1 METIHVQQTKDYD
14 LFKNIDGNRSINQ
27 LHVKRLSN
35 SMMNKHLISPI
46 IVNEKYQIIDGQHRF
61 EASKNLDLPV
71 YYIVIPGYGLEEV
84 QILNQNSKNWSV
96 NDFLDGYC
104 NLGKEDYIK
113 FRDFVDQYD
122 FSISTAHAIAMNAVS
137 GGNQWNAFK
146 NGNFVFDDYLG
157 AIERAD
163 RLTALK
169 AYTDL
174 YNDRHFVFSM
184 IKLINNPDFEFI
196 TFLQKLSFQNGALV
210 PCRDVK
216 TYITLIEEIYNYKSR
231 NKVNLRF

>member
-14 LFKNIDGNRSINQ
+14 LLKNIDGNRSINQ

-71 YYIVIPGYGLEEV
+71 YYIVIPGYELEEV

-122 FSISTAHAIAMNAVS
+122 FSISIAHAIAINAVI
-137 GGNQWNAFK
+137 GGNQWNVFK

-163 RLTALK
+163 KLTALK

-174 YNDRHFVFSM
+174 YNDRHFVFAM